1 MVIGQGVTS
10 TELARQL
17 VLEGNAMT
25 EPETLLEGCRVGK
38 PFHTMRPKDYLATHA
53 TVPTSVAV
61 KRVTSGSVEYEDADG
76 ARHTVGVGH
85 VTVCAGRR
93 KVGLDL
99 CGELVDAGLGT
110 YRINNNERASDFL
123 NPTRSVSEQAYT
135 LWGHGPF
142 VAFLRKPLGSAWPR
156 RRTSP
161 LSGRSVRGW
170 GVSVGSRT
178 TCGRSQAPNARTTKT
193 YRSPAAISPSAHKS
207 ALGLKVCPCSECRH
221 LWDRRGLRRG
231 LSTQGTY
238 KEWLSHHLSDPYLT
252 EWRANSWRMDPQGR
266 DATTKKM
273 VSAIL
278 SRVRPAT

>member
-1 MVIGQGVTS
+1 
-10 TELARQL
+10 
-17 VLEGNAMT
+17 MT
-25 EPETLLEGCRVGK
+25 REALPPTHAHGD
-38 PFHTMRPKDYLATHA
+38 HLATHA

-123 NPTRSVSEQAYT
+123 NPTRRVSGQAYT

-178 TCGRSQAPNARTTKT
+178 G
-193 YRSPAAISPSAHKS
+193 Y
-207 ALGLKVCPCSECRH
+207 
-221 LWDRRGLRRG
+221 
-231 LSTQGTY
+231 
-238 KEWLSHHLSDPYLT
+238 
-252 EWRANSWRMDPQGR
+252 
-266 DATTKKM
+266 
-273 VSAIL
+273 
-278 SRVRPAT
+278 